1 VQLRPKLHRTTH
13 PRIDGTTQAELQ
25 DRQAVGSSI
34 TVVAVLAA
42 GFILRLLFLAT
53 PDLDSDQAIFG
64 LMAMHIL
71 RGELPLFQ
79 WGYNYMGTLES
90 FVAAPLM
97 LVFGPTR
104 FALNLA
110 PTLFSLLFAYAV
122 YLFAREAAGHR
133 AGVWALAFAC
143 FPPCFLVWNVVVAR
157 GGYAETL
164 ALGTLASYFAFKA
177 TADGDPRAQRRALI
191 ACGFSLGLGFWTHL
205 NIAVYAAAILAFW
218 LIERPALVRVALRF
232 ASAPFLV
239 GSLPLWIRSVE
250 ERFKTFSFATPPLPA
265 LSARVWT
272 LVSYRLPVVLGVYF
286 DNSTK
291 LTIPYLAWLLVPIQL
306 SSLWVLWRLSR
317 AAPSNPLRRGARLLL
332 LLGSV
337 FLLLYFA
344 SPFSGV
350 NTQRYLIPLYT
361 VITVAPALVAH
372 ELARSRRLPALLFG
386 FTVLALY
393 AIPTIGSA
401 RLLDAQALR
410 AYRQARGQEK
420 RLLATIEQLGLHAVY
435 ADDYWD
441 TDRFTFDASE
451 RVIFAHPFRDR
462 VAQYLDFVDGAE
474 RPAFLFHYPPRAA
487 PFEGT
492 LKLAGARYRK
502 RVIEGFQLY
511 SDIAAPPSGG
521 PEIPVVT
528 ASASDNA
535 IDAPLAVDH
544 DAATRWEAAGRRRQ
558 ETWFKVDLGRE
569 QEVAEVDLWPR
580 FYPEEPRGLRVEASL
595 DGENWR
601 SVAAAKDYWRNCSW
615 AENRPLPNLDG
626 WVVARFE
633 PIRCRWIRLTDVGE
647 HRAYYWAIDELK
659 VRAPPDWIPHV
670 SEAPPTVT
678 AHLFADPVLAA
689 RWPRAVK
696 HQEGEALP
704 RFRDLRDASMIGRD
718 DSIVVSREDPLVVQH
733 GDARIGARYASAT
746 SLGDFVLLRGLRL
759 ETEDLERR
767 APSHWEYDA
776 KNETAS
782 VDLGAT
788 AEVSGVVV
796 EHRDAAS
803 SFPRGLLARTSTDG
817 ERWSDPEPLTAR
829 PPALFWSDEGLLG
842 ASLNARVF
850 IFAEP
855 RPIRFLELSASP
867 RQPTFPWVLR
877 SVTVLV
883 PHGDRPSNPSG

>member
-1 VQLRPKLHRTTH
+1 VT
-13 PRIDGTTQAELQ
+13 
-25 DRQAVGSSI
+25 VI
-34 TVVAVLAA
+34 TLLAA
-42 GFILRLLFLAT
+42 GLGLRLLFLAT

-71 RGELPLFQ
+71 RGEISFFQ
-79 WGYNYMGTLES
+79 WGYDYMGTLES

-110 PTLFSLLFAYAV
+110 PVLFSMLFAYAA
-122 YLFAREAAGHR
+122 YLLAREAAGFR

-143 FPPCFLVWNVVVAR
+143 FPSCFLVWNVVVAR

-164 ALGTLASYFAFKA
+164 ALGTLAAYFALKA
-177 TADGDPRAQRRALI
+177 TAEGDPRSRRRALI
-191 ACGFSLGLGFWTHL
+191 GCGFSLGLGLWTHL
-205 NIAVYAAAILAFW
+205 NIAVYAASILVFW
-218 LIERPALVRVALRF
+218 LIERPTLFRAALRF
-232 ASAPFLV
+232 AVVPFLI
-239 GSLPLWIRSVE
+239 GSLPLWVRSIEV
-250 ERFKTFSFATPPLPA
+250 RFKTFSFVTLPLP
-265 LSARVWT
+265 SFSERVWN

-286 DNSTK
+286 DNTTK
-291 LTIPYLAWLLVPIQL
+291 PTLPYLAWLLVPMQL
-306 SSLWVLWRLSR
+306 SSLLVLWRLSR
-317 AAPSNPLRRGARLLL
+317 GTASTGLQRAARLLVL
-332 LLGSV
+332 LTVV
-337 FLLLYFA
+337 FLLIYLA

-361 VITVAPALVAH
+361 VLTIGPALVAC
-372 ELARSRRLPALLFG
+372 ELARSWRAPAMVFG
-386 FTVLALY
+386 STMIGLCV
-393 AIPTIGSA
+393 IPTLGSA
-401 RLLDAQALR
+401 RLLDPEALQ
-410 AYRQARGQEK
+410 AYREARAQEE
-420 RLLATIEQLGLHAVY
+420 RLLAEIDALGFRAVY

-451 RVIFAHPFRDR
+451 RIIFAHPFRDR

-474 RPAFLFHYPPRAA
+474 RPAFLFHYPPRAV

-502 RVIEGFQLY
+502 SLIEGFLLY
-511 SDIAAPPSGG
+511 SDIDAPPSGG
-521 PEIPVVT
+521 PEIPVAA
-528 ASASDNA
+528 ASASDNT

-544 DAATRWEAAGRRRQ
+544 DAATRWEAVGQARRV
-558 ETWFKVDLGRE
+558 TWFLVDLGRE
-569 QEVAEVDLWPR
+569 QDVAEVDLWPR
-580 FYPEEPRGLRVEASL
+580 FYPDQPRGLRVETSL
-595 DGENWR
+595 DGENWHK
-601 SVAAAKDYWRNCSW
+601 VVEAKDYWRNCSW

-647 HRAYYWAIDELK
+647 RRSYYWAIDELK
-659 VRAPPDWIPHV
+659 VRAPPQWIPHV
-670 SEAPPTVT
+670 SEPPPPVA

-696 HQEGEALP
+696 HEQGEALP
-704 RFRDLRDASMIGRD
+704 RFRDLRDAAMIGRD
-718 DSIVVSREDPLVVQH
+718 DSVVVSREDPLVVEH
-733 GDARIGARYASAT
+733 RDPRIGAGYASAT
-746 SLGDFVLLRGLRL
+746 SFGDFVLLGGLRL
-759 ETEDLERR
+759 DTDDLERR
-767 APSHWEYDA
+767 APSHWQYDA
-776 KNETAS
+776 KNEIAS
-782 VDLGAT
+782 IDLGAT

-803 SFPRGLLARTSTDG
+803 SFPRGLTARTSTDG
-817 ERWSDPEPLTAR
+817 ERWSDLEPLSAR

-842 ASLNARVF
+842 ASLQARVF
-850 IFAEP
+850 LFPEP

-883 PHGDRPSNPSG
+883 PHVKRSSRSSG